1 MLQTTHSASYSS
13 KVARSM
19 AYLWNK
25 ARSAV
30 SHLCAMLMGWLLL
43 LLTLPSLP
51 TLAQTADLTHVAIP
65 ERPEP
70 ARFVNDYAHVLSS
83 HVASELEEYLLDYDL
98 AQTTQIVVATMPSI
112 GDAEIMDFATTFA
125 HTWGIGSKKNDNGV
139 LILLVPKTADR
150 KGEVA
155 ITPGYGLEGVLTDV
169 LCSQIINRD
178 MLPHLR
184 NNDYDAAIRAA
195 VNAVA
200 AAANGEYSRDP
211 NAQDEDDDMS
221 GVLVLMGLGIL
232 AIVLYFWAQ
241 SLIARYKRA
250 KTRREKIS
258 LGLQIGFVLG
268 SIYVTLA
275 EIVVRLAASSS
286 RSGGSD
292 GESKSSSFGGGGFG
306 GGGAH
311 GSW

>member
-1 MLQTTHSASYSS
+1 MKRRSDEEISAPLY
-13 KVARSM
+13 
-19 AYLWNK
+19 
-25 ARSAV
+25 
-30 SHLCAMLMGWLLL
+30 
-43 LLTLPSLP
+43 
-51 TLAQTADLTHVAIP
+51 
-65 ERPEP
+65 E
-70 ARFVNDYAHVLSS
+70 
-83 HVASELEEYLLDYDL
+83 
-98 AQTTQIVVATMPSI
+98 
-112 GDAEIMDFATTFA
+112 
-125 HTWGIGSKKNDNGV
+125 
-139 LILLVPKTADR
+139 
-150 KGEVA
+150 
-155 ITPGYGLEGVLTDV
+155 
-169 LCSQIINRD
+169 
-178 MLPHLR
+178 
-184 NNDYDAAIRAA
+184 YDAAIRAA